1 VAVETVMNRILQR
14 VNRIW
19 RRVMTG
25 FCFALFGIGGLLLS
39 VIWFNLLLVLVRD
52 KIYRRR
58 IARRS
63 IAASFRLFLTVAKK
77 LGVLDYHIEGADILR
92 QERGCL
98 VVANHPTLIDYVL
111 LASVMPET
119 DCLVKSALLKNPF
132 LGGVIRAADY
142 LTNSQAETLIPAC
155 QQRLSQGDTILIFPE
170 GTRTRPGEEMTLQ
183 RGAANIA
190 VRCGSDLRI
199 VEIHCSEHLLDKQS
213 KWYDVPPGKPL
224 FRVEVRERVPINQ
237 FYDINSQEPALAAR
251 QLNRHLLLQLQ
262 PGYLPLSG
270 INDAS
275 ALSRNQ
281 KSHYNDTESR

>member
-1 VAVETVMNRILQR
+1 MAVETVMNRILQR

>member
-1 VAVETVMNRILQR
+1 MAVATVMNRILQS

-39 VIWFNLLLVLVRD
+39 VIWFNLLLVLIRD

-63 IAASFRLFLTVAKK
+63 IAASFRLFLTIAKK
-77 LGVLDYHIEGADILR
+77 LGVLDYQIEGADILR
-92 QERGCL
+92 QEHGCL
-98 VVANHPTLIDYVL
+98 IVANHPTLIDYVL

-142 LTNSQAETLIPAC
+142 LTNSQADTLLPAC

-199 VEIHCSEHLLDKQS
+199 VGIHCSEHLLDKQS
-213 KWYDVPPGKPL
+213 KWYDVPPTKPL

-237 FYDINSQEPALAAR
+237 FYDVNSQEPALAAR

-281 KSHYNDTESR
+281 KSHYHDTESR

>member
-1 VAVETVMNRILQR
+1 MAVETVMNRILQR

-92 QERGCL
+92 QDRGCL

-142 LTNSQAETLIPAC
+142 LTNSQADTLLPAC
-155 QQRLSQGDTILIFPE
+155 QQRLDQGDTILIFPE
-170 GTRTRPGEEMTLQ
+170 GTRTRFGEKMTLQ

-190 VRCGSDLRI
+190 VRCGCDLRI

-213 KWYDVPPGKPL
+213 KWYDTPPTKPL
-224 FRVEVRERVPINQ
+224 FSVEVRERVSIDL
-237 FYDINSQEPALAAR
+237 FYDVNSQEPALAAR